1 MIQIIKIWAQTTNSP
16 ETRDLCEKAI
26 LALFKC
32 AIGPCKDYIMENI
45 LNVNPTNIM
54 TTTVETTKVEVIHPT
69 TVETTKVEVIHPT
82 TVNLIDEAIPPSLKR
97 TGKQTG

>member
-1 MIQIIKIWAQTTNSP
+1 
-16 ETRDLCEKAI
+16 
-26 LALFKC
+26 
-32 AIGPCKDYIMENI
+32 MENI